1 MIKTFIQ
8 KRKHTNYF
16 TDERGVSAMEM
27 AILFP
32 ILMAMIMAVFDLGN
46 GIVVNQKTVSASQI
60 IADLITRNEVVDMG
74 LIDDVVNAGELAL
87 DPYPRTGF
95 GYDIVS
101 VIFDDDAEPEV
112 LWRVTENMSQGDAA
126 VDLTAGLGEQGE
138 GVVVVTVTNDYEPLF
153 SGFVVDVYNMSE
165 RAFLRGRKS
174 TTVECSDCP

>member
-1 MIKTFIQ
+1 MIKTFIPEL
-8 KRKHTNYF
+8 KHSKYF

-101 VIFDDDAEPEV
+101 VTFDDDAEPEV
-112 LWRVTENMSQGDAA
+112 LWRVTENMSQGSAA
-126 VDLTAGLGEQGE
+126 IDLTAGLGEQGE